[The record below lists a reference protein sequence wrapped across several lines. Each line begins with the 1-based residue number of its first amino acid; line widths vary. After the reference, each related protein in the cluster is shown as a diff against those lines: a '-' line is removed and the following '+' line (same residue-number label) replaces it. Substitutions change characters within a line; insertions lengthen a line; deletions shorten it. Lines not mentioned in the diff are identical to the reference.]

1 MTARKGKEERK
12 MMTYPTLEKAQEAYA
27 AAAPGRCK
35 AIAEIEHGDNRPE
48 GQGGNYGKA
57 TKRGYREGGGSD

>member
-1 MTARKGKEERK
+1 MWYTLSMARQDRAEMTARKGKEERK

-35 AIAEIEHGDNRPE
+35 AIAEIEHRYE
-48 GQGGNYGKA
+48 SSFA
-57 TKRGYREGGGSD
+57 ARGLD